1 MTGLLNMLG
10 LCTMEQLHRNMDEV
24 VGVKQELARR
34 EAEIG
39 ELRNDLSR
47 AMSALRDERTRKEKE
62 MEKGEMER
70 LRANKAEMELK
81 ACQDKLML
89 MQADLENTERMYQD
103 LVKKLRV
110 ANGRMGAYKQKAN
123 RKQNKTT
130 QDPLP
135 TSPSMGR
142 SDEQ

>member
-10 LCTMEQLHRNMDEV
+10 LCTMEQLHRNMEEV
-24 VGVKQELARR
+24 VGMKHELARR

-89 MQADLENTERMYQD
+89 TQADLENTEKLYQD
-103 LVKKLRV
+103 SLRKLRKT
-110 ANGRMGAYKQKAN
+110 AGSMGAYKQQRNAME
-123 RKQNKTT
+123 RKLKEARQ
-130 QDPLP
+130 
-135 TSPSMGR
+135 
-142 SDEQ
+142 

>member
-24 VGVKQELARR
+24 VGVNQELARR

-89 MQADLENTERMYQD
+89 MQADLENTERLYQD
-103 LVKKLRV
+103 LVKKIESRQRTDGGL
-110 ANGRMGAYKQKAN
+110 
-123 RKQNKTT
+123 
-130 QDPLP
+130 
-135 TSPSMGR
+135 
-142 SDEQ
+142 